1 MRINLIVILVA
12 LFSTIMMTD
21 ERMSYADDSNTIS
34 IGYGSQ
40 TPTPTNPYWQPPSAL
55 TIKVKPKTS
64 NKFKPYLGTGLGYSL
79 PSQDIPHATN
89 TDIKSGVAG
98 SAGFSYGVGK
108 NSSLNVDY
116 KYLYLAPDAKLMREG
131 ENPQLLGIGFDLK
144 F

>member
-1 MRINLIVILVA
+1 MRINRIVMLVA

-21 ERMSYADDSNTIS
+21 ERMSYADGNNPIS

-40 TPTPTNPYWQPPSAL
+40 TPTPTNPYWQAPTAL
-55 TIKVKPKTS
+55 TIKLKPKTS

-89 TDIKSGVAG
+89 NDIKSGFAG
-98 SAGFSYGVGK
+98 SAGFSYGVSK

-116 KYLYLAPDAKLMREG
+116 KYLYLAPDARLMHEG
-131 ENPQLLGIGFDLK
+131 ENPQLLGIGFDLR

>member
-1 MRINLIVILVA
+1 MRVNRIVILVT
-12 LFSTIMMTD
+12 LFSIIMVTD
-21 ERMSYADDSNTIS
+21 ERVLYADDSNPIS

-64 NKFKPYLGTGLGYSL
+64 NEFKPYLGTGLAYSL

-116 KYLYLAPDAKLMREG
+116 KYLYLAPDAKLMHEG
-131 ENPQLLGIGFDLK
+131 KKPQLLGIGLDLK